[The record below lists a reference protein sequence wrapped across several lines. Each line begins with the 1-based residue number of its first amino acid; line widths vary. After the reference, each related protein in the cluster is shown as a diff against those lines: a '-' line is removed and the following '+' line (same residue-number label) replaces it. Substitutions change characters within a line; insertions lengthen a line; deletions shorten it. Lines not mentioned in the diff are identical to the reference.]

1 MRRMKK
7 FVTSAVLIGIMCGLA
22 ACSNN
27 DKDDTTERKNRVTS
41 EATSEEV
48 TTENTTTAEEDT
60 EEITEGVASEEATAE
75 ESASEEGAEGDTTDK
90 EDTPKTD
97 YAFSTDDW
105 KTLEFALDG
114 EIYTFPITLAD
125 IEAAGFTIDEEYKS
139 ETLESNMYTT
149 SVTAENAAGERFY
162 VRFKNFT
169 DTDKELKDCDIYG
182 FSFEVDDYRDVNP
195 DVTICNGVTFGMTI
209 DEVKALMGEPDYY
222 YESDST
228 EYDRKELDYYVT
240 GKSYDSSLEMS
251 FTDGKLNDITL
262 VNTD

>member
-1 MRRMKK
+1 MRRVKK

-27 DKDDTTERKNRVTS
+27 DKDDTTERKSRVTS

-48 TTENTTTAEEDT
+48 TTEKEETEEVTEGTASEEDT
-60 EEITEGVASEEATAE
+60 TE
-75 ESASEEGAEGDTTDK
+75 ESASEDGANGDTTDK
-90 EDTPKTD
+90 KDAPKTD
-97 YAFSTDDW
+97 YAFSTNDW

-114 EIYTFPITLAD
+114 EIYTFPMTLAD

-139 ETLESNMYTT
+139 ETLESNRYTT

-195 DVTICNGVTFGMTI
+195 DVTICNGVTFGMTV

-228 EYDRKELDYYVT
+228 DLDRKELDYYVT
-240 GKSYDSSLEMS
+240 GKSYDSSLELS
-251 FTDGKLNDITL
+251 FTDGKLDDITL